1 MPKRIIK
8 NDYFL
13 QNDFYTKKGEKNP
26 KDPKEII
33 QKLEESSGITERR
46 FIGEE
51 EESITIL

>member
-26 KDPKEII
+26 KEPKEII
-33 QKLEESSGITERR
+33 QKLEEISGIK
-46 FIGEE
+46 
-51 EESITIL
+51 